1 MSNAKRAPR
10 QSVTGLP
17 SITELWRE
25 VMILNAEHDRLCA
38 AASRA
43 DPKQSDRFREAASLI
58 FEREYALR
66 DLATSLPAQT
76 ISDAAVQVELALSIL
91 DDLDTCE
98 FSDREARQRHALL
111 TRLLSSVHPQVAQVA
126 GMSLSEIGGDW
137 AEGRFGRAFPC
148 PGAGQ

>member
-1 MSNAKRAPR
+1 MRPLLAR
-10 QSVTGLP
+10 T
-17 SITELWRE
+17 
-25 VMILNAEHDRLCA
+25 
-38 AASRA
+38 
-43 DPKQSDRFREAASLI
+43 PKQSDRFREAASLI

-111 TRLLSSVHPQVAQVA
+111 TPPSFKRASSGCPGCGDELV
-126 GMSLSEIGGDW
+126 GDW
-137 AEGRFGRAFPC
+137 RRLAEGRFGRAFPC